1 MITLESEVNFL
12 FFLLPHFL
20 SCSCCFEFSYLL
32 SSAKVSLGC
41 ATLGR
46 QINQWKIS
54 AAAVRN
60 PNDKE
65 NFQMWIWL

>member
-20 SCSCCFEFSYLL
+20 SFEFSYPL

-54 AAAVRN
+54 TAAVRN
-60 PNDKE
+60 SNDKE

>member
-20 SCSCCFEFSYLL
+20 SCSCGFDFSNRL
-32 SSAKVSLGC
+32 SSAKVS
-41 ATLGR
+41 

-54 AAAVRN
+54 TAAVRN

-65 NFQMWIWL
+65 NFQM